1 LQPENRDRQFRRTQD
16 TGHDNDNDNDTQEA
30 SINQLIDNMTH
41 TYDRDREFQMVVH
54 ECET

>member
-16 TGHDNDNDNDTQEA
+16 TGHDNDNDTQEA